1 MFNWSPRRSKELGGV
16 DFVWG
21 NTWEISRNGERHLF
35 TDSRAH
41 TNIKQDK
48 QKVKLYKTKDNEKI
62 LKADKKR
69 EELTFKKKSE
79 K

>member
-1 MFNWSPRRSKELGGV
+1 MFNWSPRRRKELGGV

-21 NTWEISRNGERHLF
+21 NTWEISRNGERHSS

-48 QKVKLYKTKDNEKI
+48 QKVKL
-62 LKADKKR
+62 
-69 EELTFKKKSE
+69 
-79 K
+79 